1 MRGLITLRLIMR
13 LILTSD
19 EIEMTMWPNKIAGAV
34 AGRAPEFIEMMQVGV
49 SRSSGSARLMGR
61 ST

>member
-1 MRGLITLRLIMR
+1 MR